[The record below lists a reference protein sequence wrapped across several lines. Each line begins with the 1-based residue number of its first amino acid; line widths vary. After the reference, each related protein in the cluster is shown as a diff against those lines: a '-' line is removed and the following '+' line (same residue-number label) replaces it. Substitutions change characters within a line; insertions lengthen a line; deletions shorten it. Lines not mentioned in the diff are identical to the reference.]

1 MSREWPRSC
10 TLFSRDGYGHSQ
22 GNCTWW
28 ESIPLRKE
36 THPKSQWPITTNIYF
51 SSRMAIAVV
60 HHGHS
65 RTWIDED
72 STPCQLPQLLQWEE
86 ERARKLNRQLKC
98 IYHFSDLLV
107 KANHKTPS
115 NFKKLS

>member
-51 SSRMAIAVV
+51 SSRMATAVV

-72 STPCQLPQLLQWEE
+72 SIPMSASTIAAMGRREGQEIELAIKMHISLLRFACESKPQDS
-86 ERARKLNRQLKC
+86 
-98 IYHFSDLLV
+98 I
-107 KANHKTPS
+107 
-115 NFKKLS
+115 